1 MKNKLL
7 TYCLLL
13 FVGLFAQT
21 MDAKNI
27 YSNVPVLIFISA
39 DNQPD
44 TMGFNLAAQLPEL
57 VYSLLLQEKI
67 TLWDS
72 PKKTIR
78 ISADALAS
86 IEKNTQTEFL
96 KSKNVFLNELWSSGK
111 NKFSFEILGFSF
123 MNEGKNGKVSY
134 GYVDVNEIAQYL
146 FKEQIKTNSN
156 GAAFVSYMA
165 ALYSRRYLFHVV
177 QFGSENFEKDIL
189 KSETI
194 LAQAHDPNKKQLSQ
208 IELKPIKEVTYSI
221 EKKPADKTGVGVLLF
236 EGFEKLLSEN
246 LEVFFE
252 LGADKYF
259 DFKTYRS
266 EFAITRIEVE
276 EVWEKVGDD
285 IVMLPRSITLYV
297 NNKKLNPISIYDL
310 RVLKFNLGLK
320 SIEDILLE
328 KQFVFNLAKINRTFI
343 SIEESGLYFRAM
355 KEFSWTQLTRFVKY
369 SKTN

>member
-1 MKNKLL
+1 LL
-7 TYCLLL
+7 V
-13 FVGLFAQT
+13 FGFFAQT
-21 MDAKNI
+21 VEAKNI
-27 YSNVPVLIFISA
+27 YSNVPVLIFLSSE
-39 DNQPD
+39 NQPD
-44 TMGFNLAAQLPEL
+44 TMGFNIAAQLPEL
-57 VYSLLLQEKI
+57 VYALLLQEKI

-72 PKKTIR
+72 PKKTIK

-86 IEKNTQTEFL
+86 IEKNTKTEFL
-96 KSKNVFLNELWSSGK
+96 KSKNVFFNELWTSSK

-123 MNEGKNGKVSY
+123 MNESAKGKVSY
-134 GYVDVNEIAQYL
+134 GYVDVNEMAPYL
-146 FKEQIKTNSN
+146 FKEQIKTNAN

-165 ALYSRRYLFHVV
+165 ALYSRRYLFNVV

-194 LAQAHDPNKKQLSQ
+194 LAQSKDPNKKQLSQ
-208 IELKPIKEVTYSI
+208 IELKPIKEVVYSI
-221 EKKPADKTGVGVLLF
+221 EKKPSDKTGVGVLLF
-236 EGFEKLLSEN
+236 DGFEKLLYDN

-276 EVWEKVGDD
+276 EVWEKVGDE
-285 IVMLPRSITLYV
+285 ILKLPRSITLYV

-310 RVLKFNLGLK
+310 RVLKFNIGLK

-328 KQFVFNLAKINRTFI
+328 KLFDFTLVKINRTFI
-343 SIEESGLYFRAM
+343 SKEESDLYYLAM
-355 KEFSWTQLTRFVKY
+355 KDYSWTQLTRFVKY